1 MSLYNNFL
9 DKLLKLKQ
17 FNFSRILRQECGS
30 IIVFTAIALSTLLG
44 LAGLAYDVGNLYMH
58 KARLQN
64 VADAAVYAGARAYVN
79 SQALPKDQRDG
90 LDDFVDLYTSA
101 KGVETFRIEDKDH
114 PENKHR
120 NINNTPHPAADTA
133 ADYYIYQNIDNL
145 GNEIYTDGY
154 SHYALL
160 SKEDNP
166 RTFYRVGLYEYV
178 DLHFLPIIRGI
189 GKRQRVGV
197 ESIAVITEETGAPIP
212 ATIFSNLASYTDNLS
227 VEGTTTGTTTEQ
239 LSTKSGDGGA
249 TIQTTFDGE
258 IIHTGNKNDY
268 FTPEGNVEHLYTTE
282 GKNAQKAQNLSINE
296 LNNAANDTDSKYI
309 NDAKKSS
316 IIVNDAALADY
327 MNIVRTKMEL
337 PNIELNMANPDDA
350 EKFTVANINN
360 TESNLYKLEEIDK
373 DGNRLY
379 SIKYYDYFKAWRYF
393 TFSVDPNPTDINK
406 KYYSYD
412 ENETKMYLL
421 QTTSGGNLIRIPTYI
436 EPTDSDD
443 YIFPYTVNGRIYN
456 TGYYVKDS
464 NKDKN
469 YYYIDTTNNKVYFA
483 KIVTN
488 NGKKKLEEVKKDEVI
503 KPVFLKHTNEKNPT
517 RNEQH
522 IKYKKNNVDIIINF
536 ISFEESLFADDQL
549 NQRILEYNTNIF
561 HLVNSETAPITNL
574 TLTFND
580 EITGRGNKSEPIYIF
595 DDTNAETVVNVTAS
609 NVRPIVIV
617 HSGTS
622 EIKINISEESTFDG
636 VLFAPETTGTIYLN
650 NNSCFM
656 GNIVTRNVHVSNSG
670 ESSSFVQKNYMET
683 DTKLYDS
690 IIEYAVNKE
699 QLFGDTS
706 ASESGYYDKPP
717 TNTYTASWENWYSM
731 VGEAKA
737 AQWFDSLTTSQ
748 KNSFWKSWDF
758 VTRPQNADNVFD
770 DYIAGL
776 REQWYDK
783 DGWKQKWL
791 FNPWTPSDDVYDQEK
806 NATYYV
812 RDGVFNTQV
821 RLINPRLELNP
832 YTEL

>member
-1 MSLYNNFL
+1 MSWYNTIL
-9 DKLLKLKQ
+9 KKLLELDMP
-17 FNFSRILRQECGS
+17 RILRQECGS
-30 IIVFTAIALSTLLG
+30 IIVFTAVAITTLLG

-64 VADAAVYAGARAYVN
+64 VADAAAYAGARAYVE
-79 SQALPKDQRDG
+79 SQAKPQNDRDK
-90 LDDFVDLYTSA
+90 LDDFVDIYTSA
-101 KGVETFRIEDKDH
+101 KPAEDFSINDNPKSKNRTGSKH
-114 PENKHR
+114 PD
-120 NINNTPHPAADTA
+120 ADTA
-133 ADYYIYQNIDNL
+133 ADDYIYKNIVNL
-145 GNEIYTDGY
+145 GTTISTDGY

-166 RTFYRVGLYEYV
+166 KTFYRIGLYEYV

-189 GKRQRVGV
+189 GKKRRVGV
-197 ESIAVITEETGAPIP
+197 ESIAVLLEETGAPIP
-212 ATIFSNLASYTDNLS
+212 ATIFSNLASYAGELS
-227 VEGTTTGTTTEQ
+227 VEGTVSDTTTE
-239 LSTKSGDGGA
+239 KMNAKPGEGGS
-249 TIQTTFDGE
+249 TIQTSFDGE
-258 IIHTGNKNDY
+258 IIHTGNKDDY
-268 FTPEGNVEHLYTTE
+268 FNPEDSVQNLYTSKAKE
-282 GKNAQKAQNLSINE
+282 AQAVQNLSVNEIN
-296 LNNAANDTDSKYI
+296 NTANDTDSKYI
-309 NDAKKSS
+309 NNSKKSS

-327 MNIVRTKMEL
+327 MDILKTKMQL
-337 PNIELNMANPDDA
+337 PSIELNMANPDDA

-360 TESNLYKLEEIDK
+360 TESNLYKLDEIDK
-373 DGNRLY
+373 EGNKLY

-393 TFSVDPNPTDINK
+393 TFSIDPNETDTDRK
-406 KYYSYD
+406 FYSYD
-412 ENETKMYLL
+412 IDGITKMYLL
-421 QTTSGGNLIRIPTYI
+421 QITSGGNLIRVPSYLEELGFVPFTISGRQY
-436 EPTDSDD
+436 
-443 YIFPYTVNGRIYN
+443 NGN
-456 TGYYVKDS
+456 YVKDS
-464 NKDKN
+464 NGEKT
-469 YYYIDTTNNKVYFA
+469 YYYIDTANNKVYFA
-483 KIVTN
+483 TKSGN
-488 NGKKKLEEVKKDEVI
+488 KYSEVKNDTI
-503 KPVFLKHTNEKNPT
+503 QTVFLKHTNENKPAQNS
-517 RNEQH
+517 QH
-522 IKYKKNNVDIIINF
+522 IKYKKNNKDIIINF

-580 EITGRGNKSEPIYIF
+580 EVKGRGNKSEPIYIF
-595 DDTNAETVVNVTAS
+595 DDTNAETVVNVTAN

-783 DGWKQKWL
+783 NGWKQKWF
-791 FNPWTPSDDVYDQEK
+791 FNPWTPREDVYNQEK
-806 NATYYV
+806 EATYYV
-812 RDGVFNTQV
+812 RDGVFDTQV

-832 YTEL
+832 FTSL